1 MVGVAPSPE
10 RITEGGIALIKF
22 GYWIREIMGWLLLL
36 AGLWVFWLSIDLLRE
51 GLILRGP
58 PIALVGFVIFR
69 GGIHLL
75 KVAVAARLTDQARRD
90 LEDPS
95 RRSRVSPPPAR
106 VGTARA
112 R

>member
-1 MVGVAPSPE
+1 M
-10 RITEGGIALIKF
+10 ITF
-22 GYWIREIMGWLLLL
+22 GYWIREIIGWLLLL
-36 AGLWVFWLSIDLLRE
+36 AGLRVFWLSIELLRE

-75 KVAVAARLTDQARRD
+75 KVAVAARLTDQARRELGD
-90 LEDPS
+90 SS
-95 RRSRVSPPPAR
+95 RRSRVSSAPAQ

>member
-1 MVGVAPSPE
+1 MAGVAPSPA
-10 RITEGGIALIKF
+10 RITEGGIALITF
-22 GYWIREIMGWLLLL
+22 GYWIREIIGWLLLL
-36 AGLWVFWLSIDLLRE
+36 AGLRVFWLSIELLRE

-75 KVAVAARLTDQARRD
+75 KVAVAARLTDQARRELGD
-90 LEDPS
+90 SS
-95 RRSRVSPPPAR
+95 RRSRVSSAPAQ